1 MKRITLAALF
11 RWHRKR
17 PSYPEYGPRSQ
28 WARAN
33 RKYPLQ
39 LSFRKVLALHI
50 YKTTMVT
57 SLETP
62 TFWRKWIGL
71 EKMEGVVP

>member
-11 RWHRKR
+11 KWPRNRR
-17 PSYPEYGPRSQ
+17 SYPGYGPRSP
-28 WARAN
+28 WAAAN
-33 RKYPLQ
+33 RAHPLRPTFQ
-39 LSFRKVLALHI
+39 RVLALHI